1 MQFTPGT
8 WTKWAL
14 DANPDATDPDPQ
26 NIFHGTRTTA
36 AYLCGKGEVDLTDSA
51 TLVSLA
57 HVGMGHGS
65 GASSAAWS
73 KCVPTQVSPVA
84 GLGASLALVK
94 VIGWVSGP
102 TESRGGPMFD
112 QVELRGIDE

>member
-1 MQFTPGT
+1 MQFTPGA

-51 TLVSLA
+51 PGEPRARGDGSWKWCGFGRVERMRTDPGVPGGGVGGLVGTGQGNRL
-57 HVGMGHGS
+57 GIGS
-65 GASSAAWS
+65 DRVERWPY
-73 KCVPTQVSPVA
+73 VR
-84 GLGASLALVK
+84 
-94 VIGWVSGP
+94 SGRTP
-102 TESRGGPMFD
+102 WNR
-112 QVELRGIDE
+112 